1 MHIRY
6 GYNIEIETAQPTTL
20 LTALDVETMRRRD
33 IVYEEPFQVSN
44 PSQISGMSQV
54 GGAAK
59 VDSFIDV
66 FGNRCRRV
74 SVGAGVTQLSCHGVM
89 ADNGLTDPVDLDAGL
104 VPVADL
110 PPETLPFLLAS
121 RYCETDLLGSFA
133 WWKFGGIRGGW
144 ARVQAICDFVHD
156 HITFGYANA
165 RATRTAM
172 EAFEE
177 CVGVCRDF
185 THLAVTLCRCLNIP
199 ARYCNGY
206 LGDIGVP
213 PDPSPMDF
221 NAWFEAYIGGRWYT
235 FDARHNVPRIGRI
248 LVARGRDAMDIPML
262 QSFGPHILRRFEV
275 TTEELPD
282 FNYAVAAE

>member
-6 GYNIEIETAQPTTL
+6 GYTIEIETAQPTTL
-20 LTALDVETMRRRD
+20 LTALDVEAARRRD
-33 IVYEEPFQVSN
+33 IVFEHPFLVSG
-44 PSQISGMSQV
+44 P
-54 GGAAK
+54 AR
-59 VDSFIDV
+59 VDGFTDPY
-66 FGNRCRRV
+66 GNRCRRIAI
-74 SVGAGVTQLSCHGVM
+74 GAGVTQLSCHGVI
-89 ADNGLTDPVDLDAGL
+89 ADSGQPDVSAPDAPL
-104 VPVADL
+104 VPVAAL
-110 PPETLPFLLAS
+110 PTDTLPFLLAS
-121 RYCETDLLGSFA
+121 RYCETDLLAPFA
-133 WWKFGGIRGGW
+133 WWKFGGIEGGW
-144 ARVQAICDFVHD
+144 AKVQAICDFVHD
-156 HITFGYANA
+156 RVTFGYETA

-172 EAFEE
+172 ETFEE

-213 PDPSPMDF
+213 PDPAPMDF
-221 NAWFEAYIGGRWYT
+221 NAWFEAYLGGRWYT

-275 TTEELPD
+275 TTEEVPD

>member
-6 GYNIEIETAQPTTL
+6 GYTIEIETAQPTTL
-20 LTALDVETMRRRD
+20 LTALDIETSRRSD
-33 IVYEEPFQVSN
+33 IVYERPFRVSN
-44 PSQISGMSQV
+44 
-54 GGAAK
+54 AAK
-59 VDSFIDV
+59 VDSFVDLH
-66 FGNRCRRV
+66 GNSCRRIATN
-74 SVGAGVTQLSCHGVM
+74 AGVTQLSCEGM
-89 ADNGLTDPVDLDAGL
+89 IADSGLPDEIAPDAQI
-104 VPVADL
+104 VPVSEL
-110 PPETLPFLLAS
+110 PPEVLPFLLAS
-121 RYCETDLLGSFA
+121 RYCETDLLAPFA
-133 WWKFGGIRGGW
+133 WWKFGDIAGGW
-144 ARVQAICDFVHD
+144 SKVQAVCDFVNERL
-156 HITFGYANA
+156 TFGYQNA

-213 PDPSPMDF
+213 RDPAPMDF
-221 NAWFEAYIGGRWYT
+221 NAWFEVYLGGHWYT

-262 QSFGPHILRRFEV
+262 QSFGPHVLRRFEIV
-275 TTEELPD
+275 TEEVPELT
-282 FNYAVAAE
+282 YAVAAE